1 MQKIDWCEVGM
12 QLEDI
17 VTNNVS
23 ENVSENFLNPRKQ
36 DIIVRLEN

>member
-17 VTNNVS
+17 EANNIG
-23 ENVSENFLNPRKQ
+23 EN
-36 DIIVRLEN
+36 DINTRMKYIMVMVDN